1 VQVIY
6 NEPPTSSSRGI
17 NYQAAPRIPL
27 RQNLLAPDGTV
38 HRIPLDPKAPD
49 AWTIISAIQFV
60 IEQFGRDPR
69 IRAATLPLLSSRINN
84 DIKSHA
90 NTIAEFVMRKMVYL
104 ADPDGGEF
112 IQTPLVLLNT
122 IAQKGFAY
130 GDCDDHVVL
139 LGAMLTAA
147 GIPARAVAV
156 KLHGSDYYNHVVV
169 EYPLNGKTVLV
180 DPCAKT
186 VATPHYRDRLV
197 SV

>member
-6 NEPPTSSSRGI
+6 NETPIPYNGTR
-17 NYQAAPRIPL
+17 YETAPRIPI
-27 RQNLLAPDGTV
+27 RENLLAPDGTV
-38 HRIPLDPKAPD
+38 HRIPLNPKAPD

-69 IRAATLPLLSSRINN
+69 IRAATLPLLTSRINN

-90 NTIAEFVMRKMVYL
+90 NTIAQFVMSKMVYL

-122 IAQKGFAY
+122 IGKNGFAY

-139 LGAMLTAA
+139 LGAMLTSV

-156 KLHGSDYYNHVVV
+156 KLHGADHYNHVVI
-169 EYPLNGKTVLV
+169 EYLHKGEPVLI

-186 VATPHYRDRLV
+186 VPTPRYDDRLIAV
-197 SV
+197 

>member
-1 VQVIY
+1 MQVIY
-6 NEPPTSSSRGI
+6 NEPQTSYSGTR
-17 NYQAAPRIPL
+17 YQAAPRIPL
-27 RQNLLAPDGTV
+27 RENLLAPDGTV
-38 HRIPLDPKAPD
+38 HRIPLNPKAPD

-69 IRAATLPLLSSRINN
+69 IRAATLPLLTSRINN

-90 NTIAEFVMRKMVYL
+90 NTIAQWVMQKMVYL

-122 IAQKGFAY
+122 IGQKGFAY

-156 KLHGSDYYNHVVV
+156 KLHGADYYNHVVV
-169 EYPLNGKTVLV
+169 EYPLNGSIVLI

-186 VATPHYRDRLV
+186 VPTPHYRDRLV
-197 SV
+197 AV

>member
-1 VQVIY
+1 MQVIY
-6 NEPPTSSSRGI
+6 NEPRTSSSGVA
-17 NYQAAPRIPL
+17 NYQQAPRIPL
-27 RQNLLAPDGTV
+27 RKNLLAPDGTV

-69 IRAATLPLLSSRINN
+69 IRAATLPLLTSRINN

-90 NTIAEFVMRKMVYL
+90 NTVAQFVMSKMVYL

-112 IQTPLVLLNT
+112 IQTPLVLLNA
-122 IAQKGFAY
+122 IGKNGVAY

-139 LGAMLTAA
+139 LGAMLTSI

-156 KLHGSDYYNHVVV
+156 KLHGAEHYNHVVI
-169 EYPLNGKTVLV
+169 EYLHNGEPVLI
-180 DPCAKT
+180 DPCAKK
-186 VATPHYRDRLV
+186 VATPFYRDRLIAV
-197 SV
+197 

>member
-6 NEPPTSSSRGI
+6 NEPQTSYSGTR
-17 NYQAAPRIPL
+17 YQAAPRIPL
-27 RQNLLAPDGTV
+27 RENLLAPDGTV
-38 HRIPLDPKAPD
+38 HRIPLNPKAPD

-69 IRAATLPLLSSRINN
+69 IRAATLPLLNSRINN

-90 NTIAEFVMRKMVYL
+90 NTIAQWVMQKMVYL

-122 IAQKGFAY
+122 IGQKGFAY

-156 KLHGSDYYNHVVV
+156 KLHGADYYNHVVI
-169 EYPLNGKTVLV
+169 EYPLNGGTVLV

-186 VATPHYRDRLV
+186 VPTPHYRDRLIAV
-197 SV
+197 

>member
-6 NEPPTSSSRGI
+6 NEPQTSYSGTR
-17 NYQAAPRIPL
+17 YQAAPRIPL
-27 RQNLLAPDGTV
+27 RENLLAPDGTV
-38 HRIPLDPKAPD
+38 HRIPLNPKAPD

-69 IRAATLPLLSSRINN
+69 IRAATLPLLNSRINN

-90 NTIAEFVMRKMVYL
+90 NTIAQWVMQKMVYL

-122 IAQKGFAY
+122 IGQKGFAY

-156 KLHGSDYYNHVVV
+156 KLHGADHYNHVVI
-169 EYPLNGKTVLV
+169 EYLANGEQVLI
-180 DPCAKT
+180 DPCAKK
-186 VATPHYRDRLV
+186 VPTPHYRDRLV
-197 SV
+197 AV

>member
-1 VQVIY
+1 MQVIY
-6 NEPPTSSSRGI
+6 NEPQTTSSGGI

-27 RQNLLAPDGTV
+27 RENLLAPDGTV
-38 HRIPLDPKAPD
+38 HRIPLNPKAPD

-69 IRAATLPLLSSRINN
+69 IRAATLPLLTSRINN
-84 DIKSHA
+84 DIKAHA
-90 NTIAEFVMRKMVYL
+90 NTVAQFVMRKMVYL

-122 IAQKGFAY
+122 IGKNGVAY

-139 LGAMLTAA
+139 LGSMLTSI

-156 KLHGSDYYNHVVV
+156 KLHGADHYNHVVI
-169 EYPLNGKTVLV
+169 EYLANGEPTLI

-186 VATPHYRDRLV
+186 VPTPMYRDRLIAV
-197 SV
+197 

>member
-1 VQVIY
+1 MQG
-6 NEPPTSSSRGI
+6 PR
-17 NYQAAPRIPL
+17 YQGAPRVPI

-38 HRIPLDPKAPD
+38 HRIPLNPNAPD
-49 AWTIISAIQFV
+49 AWSIISAIQFV

-69 IRAATLPLLSSRINN
+69 IRAATLPLLTSRINN

-90 NTIAEFVMRKMVYL
+90 NTVAHFVMSKMVYL
-104 ADPDGGEF
+104 PDPDGGEF

-122 IAQKGFAY
+122 IGKKGVAY

-139 LGAMLTAA
+139 LGAMLTAI

-169 EYPLNGKTVLV
+169 EYLHNGRPVLI
-180 DPCAKT
+180 DPCAKR
-186 VATPHYRDRLV
+186 VATPAYRDRLV
-197 SV
+197 AV